1 MAGTSINPAETVP
14 DRDALKRVGNAVR
27 KRLLADPQVYQL
39 PNEQAEIFAVG
50 DFISPNECTKLMT
63 MIDAVARPSDTFE
76 GEYAEKNRTSYS
88 GDIDMYDPF
97 VMGIERRIDDL
108 MGMETTW
115 GETIQ
120 GQRYLPG
127 QEFKEHCDWFWWK
140 EKYWQSEKK
149 RGGQRSW
156 TTMAFLNEVEEGG
169 DTSFTRLG
177 LSVEPKPGVLLIWNN
192 ADPHGVPN
200 EMTMHAGTPVVA
212 GTKYIFTKWY
222 RTRPWGN
229 RGK

>member
-1 MAGTSINPAETVP
+1 MAGLKLKTPETVP
-14 DRDALKRVGNAVR
+14 DRAALKRVGNRVR
-27 KRLLADPQVYQL
+27 KRLLTDPMVYQL
-39 PNEQAEIFAVG
+39 PNDQAEIFAVG
-50 DFISPNECTKLMT
+50 DFISPSECQKLMV
-63 MIDAVARPSDTFE
+63 MIDKVARPSDTFE

-97 VMGIERRIDDL
+97 VMAIERRIDDL
-108 MGMETTW
+108 LGMERAW

-140 EKYWQSEKK
+140 EAYWKSEKDK
-149 RGGQRSW
+149 GGQRSW
-156 TTMAFLNEVEEGG
+156 TTMAFLNDVEAGG
-169 DTSFTRLG
+169 DTAFTRLG
-177 LSVEPKPGVLLIWNN
+177 LSIEPKPGVLLIWNN

-200 EMTMHAGTPVVA
+200 EMTMHAGTPVTA

-229 RGK
+229 RT